1 MCWVFRKEE
10 DGYSMSR
17 VYFCLAMSCE
27 LGLNRALL
35 SSFKDNIT
43 AIWDADL
50 IAEYVKPYIEEHKI
64 DIVRFDNS
72 HENIT

>member
-1 MCWVFRKEE
+1 
-10 DGYSMSR
+10 
-17 VYFCLAMSCE
+17 MSCE

-72 HENIT
+72 HENKT